1 MDIFSAKGVSFP
13 NAYPKVIGS
22 QARVDLPMQ
31 TSDARHMQPGS
42 TPTNPERV
50 TEGFAAA
57 LGEALGRV
65 ESLDVRSQDL
75 TARAVYEPD
84 SVEAHEVVLA
94 AEKARFALNLTKTV
108 TDGLI
113 RGYQSLTNPR

>member
-1 MDIFSAKGVSFP
+1 MDIFSTKGVSFP
-13 NAYPKVIGS
+13 NAYPKITGA

-31 TSDARHMQPGS
+31 TSDARHMQPS
-42 TPTNPERV
+42 AAQDNPERV
-50 TEGFAAA
+50 SEGFAAV
-57 LGEALGRV
+57 LGQTLGRV
-65 ESLDVRSQDL
+65 EAMDVNSQKL
-75 TARAVYEPD
+75 SAKAVYAPD

>member
-22 QARVDLPMQ
+22 QARVELPMQ
-31 TSDARHMQPGS
+31 TSDTRHMQPG
-42 TPTNPERV
+42 TPPVNPERV
-50 TEGFAAA
+50 TEGFASV

-65 ESLDVRSQDL
+65 ESLDVRSQKM

-113 RGYQSLTNPR
+113 RGYQGLTNPR

>member
-1 MDIFSAKGVSFP
+1 MDILSTKGVSFP
-13 NAYPKVIGS
+13 NAFPKVVGS
-22 QARVDLPMQ
+22 QERVDLPMRVN
-31 TSDARHMQPGS
+31 DARHMQPVAG
-42 TPTNPERV
+42 PANPERV

-65 ESLDVRSQDL
+65 ESLDVRSQKL